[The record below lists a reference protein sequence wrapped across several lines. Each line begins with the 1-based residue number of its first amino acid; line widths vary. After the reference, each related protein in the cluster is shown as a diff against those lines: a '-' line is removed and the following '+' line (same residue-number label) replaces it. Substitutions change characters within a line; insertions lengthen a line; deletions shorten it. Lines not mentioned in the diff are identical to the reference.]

1 MLPIGN
7 LRSKRVMDHRR
18 MKRNI
23 NGRIWD
29 GAREALDA
37 LEKSLTGQ
45 RNRRELL
52 AREELQGALD
62 VITVYLQS
70 GWSTGGGRRLRQFVW
85 SLWNGHHLIN
95 LCDLSSG
102 LDSRLSD
109 AVIVA
114 FQAAMLGALK
124 EDAMRTLLK
133 NSGEFARW
141 EAASARTPER
151 EDVLYP
157 PLAISTD
164 SLRRLAHSA
173 EQNDLGIE
181 QERQVEEVAET
192 RCGAISA

>member
-1 MLPIGN
+1 MLSIGN
-7 LRSKRVMDHRR
+7 LCCKFTMDHRR
-18 MKRNI
+18 MKRSI

-37 LEKSLTGQ
+37 LENSLTEQ

-52 AREELQGALD
+52 ARDELQGALD

-109 AVIVA
+109 AFIVT
-114 FQAAMLGALK
+114 FRAAMLGALK
-124 EDAMRTLLK
+124 QDAMRTLLK
-133 NSGEFARW
+133 NAGEFARW
-141 EAASARTPER
+141 EAASARTPEE

-164 SLRRLAHSA
+164 SLRRLARSA
-173 EQNDLGIE
+173 EQNNLRIE
-181 QERQVEEVAET
+181 QERRAEAAAET
-192 RCGAISA
+192 RGGGIGI

>member
-1 MLPIGN
+1 
-7 LRSKRVMDHRR
+7 
-18 MKRNI
+18 MKRSI

-29 GAREALDA
+29 GASEALDA
-37 LEKSLTGQ
+37 LEKSLTEQ
-45 RNRRELL
+45 RNRRESI

-62 VITVYLQS
+62 VVIDYLRS

-85 SLWNGHHLIN
+85 SLCNGHHLIN
-95 LCDLSSG
+95 LCDLTSG

-109 AVIVA
+109 AVIVT
-114 FQAAMLGALK
+114 FRAAMLGALK

-141 EAASARTPER
+141 EAASARTPEG

-173 EQNDLGIE
+173 EQNDLRIE
-181 QERQVEEVAET
+181 QERRAEAAAET
-192 RCGAISA
+192 RCSGIGV